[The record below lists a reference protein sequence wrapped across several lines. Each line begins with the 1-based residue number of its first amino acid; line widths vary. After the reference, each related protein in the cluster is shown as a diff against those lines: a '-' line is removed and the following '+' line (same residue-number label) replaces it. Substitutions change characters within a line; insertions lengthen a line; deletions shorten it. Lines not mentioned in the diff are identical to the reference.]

1 MKAIGV
7 VIFFVAFFVI
17 MLVTFA
23 LPTLPP
29 GREVA
34 GFLGISLADIPS
46 SGIPTVMLLVGFF
59 NGMVYGAMALFGFGL
74 ATWMPAL
81 LNRNKDT

>member
-7 VIFFVAFFVI
+7 MIFLVAFFLV
-17 MLVTFA
+17 MLVTSA

-29 GREVA
+29 GRELA
-34 GFLGISLADIPS
+34 GLLGISLADIPS
-46 SGIPTVMLLVGFF
+46 SGIPIVTLLTGFF
-59 NGMVYGAMALFGFGL
+59 NGIVYGATAMLGFAL

-81 LNRNKDT
+81 LNRNKE